1 MKKNLCLA
9 VWGAALCATFPAA
22 AETALPAAA
31 EVSENASSPAETVA
45 DAASLTANI
54 KRIAVEYLEHSV
66 TNKDDPNYPGLY
78 AIYGK
83 SKTTENGVTTENEN
97 DDEILLY
104 TDYTHKIWHLE
115 QGIVGPFAYLGYET
129 EFTDFNLDG
138 TDYRTKILR
147 AKTGLKLY
155 DSENFKQLYI
165 ALVEEDDMTYKN
177 DNMKTGAEIGYEFHY
192 PLNPNTT
199 FVSEGYYR
207 HFFSYSQKEAT
218 DFKYKLSTNNRI
230 ETKLVGDLYL
240 APFYN
245 YELAETRGASRS
257 RAQSTFGLSLS
268 YNKSFDLF

>member
-66 TNKDDPNYPGLY
+66 TNKDDPNYPDSYNADEQHNISGLFDGNLTYDRSTMVWVNGLY

-115 QGIVGPFAYLGYET
+115 QGIVGPFAYFGYET

-207 HFFSYSQKEAT
+207 HFSAT
-218 DFKYKLSTNNRI
+218 AKKKRRISNTNCRQ
-230 ETKLVGDLYL
+230 TTV
-240 APFYN
+240 
-245 YELAETRGASRS
+245 
-257 RAQSTFGLSLS
+257 
-268 YNKSFDLF
+268 

>member
-66 TNKDDPNYPGLY
+66 TNKDDPNYPDSYNADEQHNISGLFDGNLTYDRSTMVWVNGLY

-207 HFFSYSQKEAT
+207 HFFQLQPKRSDGFQIQTVDKQPYRNQAC
-218 DFKYKLSTNNRI
+218 
-230 ETKLVGDLYL
+230 
-240 APFYN
+240 
-245 YELAETRGASRS
+245 RGFVP
-257 RAQSTFGLSLS
+257 RAVLQL
-268 YNKSFDLF
+268 

>member
-1 MKKNLCLA
+1 M
-9 VWGAALCATFPAA
+9 
-22 AETALPAAA
+22 PAAA

-66 TNKDDPNYPGLY
+66 TNKDDPNYPDSYNADEQHNISGLFDGNLTYDRSTMVWVNGLY

-199 FVSEGYYR
+199 FVPRGITVIFQLQPKRSDGFQIQTVDKQPYR
-207 HFFSYSQKEAT
+207 NQAC
-218 DFKYKLSTNNRI
+218 
-230 ETKLVGDLYL
+230 
-240 APFYN
+240 
-245 YELAETRGASRS
+245 RGFVP
-257 RAQSTFGLSLS
+257 RAVLQL
-268 YNKSFDLF
+268 